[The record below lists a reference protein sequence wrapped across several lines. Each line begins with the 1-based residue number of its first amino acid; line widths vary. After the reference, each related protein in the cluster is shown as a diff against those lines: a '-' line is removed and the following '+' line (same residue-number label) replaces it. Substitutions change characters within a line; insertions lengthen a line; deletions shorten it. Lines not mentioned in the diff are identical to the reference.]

1 MNKKR
6 HWKVNKEIRPVELRV
21 IDSEGKMMGL
31 MSRDEAIAIAEKSGI
46 DLVEIAPNANPPVAK
61 IIEIG
66 KFLYIEEKKSREQK
80 KKAKAAELKEVRFSP
95 FIAEGDYNTRIRK
108 IDDYLEHKHK
118 VRVVVVFKGRHMD
131 SRGRGYELLRE
142 IIESLK
148 HNVNIDM
155 EPKFLGRHLAMVV
168 SPLKKKPET
177 STIPAVK

>member
-1 MNKKR
+1 
-6 HWKVNKEIRPVELRV
+6 
-21 IDSEGKMMGL
+21 MGL

-108 IDDYLEHKHK
+108 IDDYLEHKH
-118 VRVVVVFKGRHMD
+118 
-131 SRGRGYELLRE
+131 
-142 IIESLK
+142 
-148 HNVNIDM
+148 
-155 EPKFLGRHLAMVV
+155 
-168 SPLKKKPET
+168 
-177 STIPAVK
+177 

>member
-1 MNKKR
+1 MIKTR
-6 HWKVNKEIRPVELRV
+6 HWKINKEIRPVELRV
-21 IDSEGKMMGL
+21 IDSLGKMLGIMP
-31 MSRDEAIAIAEKSGI
+31 RDEAITLAQKSGV
-46 DLVEIAPNANPPVAK
+46 DLIEIAPKANPPVAK
-61 IIEIG
+61 IMELG
-66 KFLYIEEKKSREQK
+66 KFIYIEEKKLREQNK
-80 KKAKAAELKEVRFSP
+80 KSKALELKEVRFSP

-142 IIESLK
+142 VTNSLE

-177 STIPAVK
+177 STIPGQ